1 MIEINYT
8 WLGIGT
14 GTLIVLAVIVWAK
27 RVNNTDSLLEASLD
41 SKMSAD
47 VAMTQTSI
55 QEQIRQIALI
65 EKDEFTSFYQ
75 PVIDC
80 VQEYEQILSG
90 KEIDSRYF
98 ETLYKALR
106 KRRSAIFEY
115 GTSEKDSQK
124 RPLWSFALFATL
136 SLRHIVRR
144 LSEYNFQFENRKLN
158 PILSDTR
165 LLARSHAT
173 KTNELQS
180 YASSLSNIHLIDK
193 VLDASVIERFNHAG
207 IYSFV
212 VNSVTGFYQE
222 RVNPFYS
229 IIEEVESHVGEFE
242 IDEKSVFQQNLRNVL
257 GMIERNTFSVN
268 QIDSLVFEGISYLL
282 IDRNFLWELFRM
294 YAVSVSQPLGKKEFE
309 TQLKSVLHIGEEKDK
324 TVTYTVSVEDTK
336 LDNSIE
342 KIGIELSNVIAL
354 PYKSVPYYQHSD
366 RRRIEKKVLKR
377 DVVMSDDDRGLAEEN
392 DVASPSKKISPRSKA
407 RVTNDPADTVGVKD
421 LFSGQQ

>member
-1 MIEINYT
+1 MIENDYT

-14 GTLIVLAVIVWAK
+14 GALFVLAALVWAK
-27 RVNNTDSLLEASLD
+27 RVNKTGEASPD
-41 SKMSAD
+41 SRASVDAPLTKMS
-47 VAMTQTSI
+47 M

-80 VQEYEQILSG
+80 VLEYEQILSG

-115 GTSEKDSQK
+115 GSSEKDNQK
-124 RPLWSFALFATL
+124 RALWSFALFATL
-136 SLRHIVRR
+136 SLRHIVQR
-144 LSEYNFQFENRKLN
+144 LSEYNFQLENRKLN
-158 PILSDTR
+158 P
-165 LLARSHAT
+165 LLANTIVLARCHAT
-173 KTNELQS
+173 KTNRLQG
-180 YASSLSNIHLIDK
+180 YAANLSNIHLIDK
-193 VLDASVIERFNHAG
+193 VLGASVIERFNHAG

-212 VNSVTGFYQE
+212 VNSVTGFYLE

-282 IDRNFLWELFRM
+282 VDRNFLWELFRM

-309 TQLKSVLHIGEEKDK
+309 TQLKSVLNLGEEKDK
-324 TVTYTVSVEDTK
+324 AVTYTVSVEDTK

-342 KIGIELSNVIAL
+342 KIGIKLSNVIAL

-366 RRRIEKKVLKR
+366 RRRIEKQVLKR
-377 DVVMSDDDRGLAEEN
+377 DVVMSDDDRGLAKEN
-392 DVASPSKKISPRSKA
+392 DVASPNKKISPRSNA
-407 RVTNDPADTVGVKD
+407 RFKNDRTGTVGVKD